1 MRFFL
6 LIIVLVAPLLAQDAA
21 PSDDQEWLQKAA
33 GLETMFRNPPEKF
46 RPLSFHHIDTVTKDG
61 VQKVRYS
68 ISAAGL
74 DSGTPYV
81 LMAWALGA
89 ETPQV
94 LLPAVQVDKKGVLRC
109 GPEANDCPG
118 GAGAVINVAVSDT
131 PGQPSRFLLADEDEQ
146 PLAIGEIIPTPSTV
160 KDHGCSLES
169 ILLRSD
175 ATIVLVL
182 GQGFNAGEDIK
193 VISTSFDE
201 HVANSG
207 KANANGDY
215 QTVVLPIA
223 KDHADGETMVTMN
236 SSACE
241 LSTHFHWG
249 TKPEEA
255 APPTPA
261 TAPPSTDQAQPPI
274 SGPKEVAPP
283 TPQPPP
289 PPAAPSASGETPPSS
304 AAFQ

>member
-6 LIIVLVAPLLAQDAA
+6 LTLLLVAPLLAQDAA
-21 PSDDQEWLQKAA
+21 PSDDQEWLQKEA
-33 GLETMFRNPPEKF
+33 GLEKMFRNPPEKF
-46 RPLSFHHIDTVTKDG
+46 RPLSFHRIDTVTKDG

-81 LMAWALGA
+81 LMAWALGS

-94 LLPAVQVDKKGVLRC
+94 LLPAIQVDKKGVLRC
-109 GPEANDCPG
+109 GPEANDCPS
-118 GAGAVINVAVSDT
+118 GAGAVINVAVGDT
-131 PGQPSRFLLADEDEQ
+131 AGQPSRFLLADEDEQ

-175 ATIVLVL
+175 ATIVLVV
-182 GQGFNAGEDIK
+182 GQGFNPGEDIK

-201 HVANSG
+201 HVANAG
-207 KANANGDY
+207 KANADGGY

-236 SSACE
+236 SSGCE

-249 TKPEEA
+249 TKPQEPSPPAPATEP
-255 APPTPA
+255 PPTDQRSHCR
-261 TAPPSTDQAQPPI
+261 TGKIERLAP
-274 SGPKEVAPP
+274 G
-283 TPQPPP
+283 
-289 PPAAPSASGETPPSS
+289 
-304 AAFQ
+304 

>member
-6 LIIVLVAPLLAQDAA
+6 LIALLAAPLLAQDAA
-21 PSDDQEWLQKAA
+21 PGDDQAWLQKEA
-33 GLETMFRNPPEKF
+33 GLEKMFRNPPEKF

-74 DSGTPYV
+74 DPGTPYV

-118 GAGAVINVAVSDT
+118 GADAIINVAVSDT
-131 PGQPSRFLLADEDEQ
+131 PGQPSRFLLADEDEE
-146 PLAIGEIIPTPSTV
+146 PLAIGEVIPTPSIV
-160 KDHGCSLES
+160 KDHGCGLES

-175 ATIVLVL
+175 ATIVLVV
-182 GQGFNAGEDIK
+182 GQGFDPGEDIK

-201 HVANSG
+201 HIANSG
-207 KANANGDY
+207 KANATGEY

-236 SSACE
+236 SSSCE

-255 APPTPA
+255 SPPAPA
-261 TAPPSTDQAQPPI
+261 TEPPDKAQPPM
-274 SGPKEVAPP
+274 SEPKEVTPP
-283 TPQPPP
+283 TPQP
-289 PPAAPSASGETPPSS
+289 PPAAPSASEETPPSS
-304 AAFQ
+304 AAFR